1 MWNLEAGGTA
11 KELSRPSC
19 GGLAATSSVTD
30 RVTLRHLSDEA
41 LGEAFRAS
49 LRREGVAFVHWL
61 RPLVVLVAA
70 ILTGTLVATAREPG
84 TLEFYRA
91 AATVIPTLLLTLSVA
106 GGFFRLSATEKDPMS
121 RALQS
126 IQREVF
132 MGRGAW
138 DRVATIFR
146 LTMQI
151 PFLGASMGG
160 RPGIVLLVLGL
171 GGAEVAA
178 LYPLITGTPSIA
190 CLSIACGGMAG
201 GFLAIAM
208 VALFGVPVPRPAS
221 DDDPDWIQIMF
232 EVQRRE
238 DARAEVQRRE
248 DARADAQ
255 LEDTGDDAAEPPLA
269 SS

>member
-1 MWNLEAGGTA
+1 MRFGRQVRSGTA
-11 KELSRPSC
+11 RPSATRKKPVRPSC

-30 RVTLRHLSDEA
+30 RVTLRDLSDEA

-49 LRREGVAFVHWL
+49 LRREGVAFVYWL
-61 RPLVVLVAA
+61 RPLVVLAA
-70 ILTGTLVATAREPG
+70 AMVTGALVATAREPG
-84 TLEFYRA
+84 KLEFYRA
-91 AATVIPTLLLTLSVA
+91 AATVIPTLLLTLSVQ
-106 GGFFRLSATEKDPMS
+106 GGFFRLSAAEKDPVA

-126 IQREVF
+126 LEREVF

-146 LTMQI
+146 LTMRI
-151 PFLGASMGG
+151 
-160 RPGIVLLVLGL
+160 RPGIVLLFLGL

-178 LYPLITGTPSIA
+178 LYPLVTGTPSIA

-201 GFLAIAM
+201 AFLAIATI
-208 VALFGVPVPRPAS
+208 ALFGAPVPRPAT
-221 DDDPDWIQIMF
+221 DDDPDWIQILF

-238 DARAEVQRRE
+238 DAPSV
-248 DARADAQ
+248 AQ
-255 LEDTGDDAAEPPLA
+255 QEDTGDDAAEPPLA